1 MEDAAYITREADGKI
16 KLHQTQPV
24 VGVAAGIGATR
35 GTIWGGLIG
44 LLFLQPLLG
53 MAAGAVLG
61 AASAAIVGR
70 SVDYGIP
77 DQFMKDL
84 ATNLRPG
91 TSMLFV
97 LFRKVT
103 WEKVL
108 PQISQYGGNVMHSSL
123 SPEAEARLQS
133 ALRGDAEPQKAA

>member
-1 MEDAAYITREADGKI
+1 
-16 KLHQTQPV
+16 
-24 VGVAAGIGATR
+24 
-35 GTIWGGLIG
+35 
-44 LLFLQPLLG
+44 

-61 AASAAIVGR
+61 AAGGANTGKMA
-70 SVDYGIP
+70 DYGIP

-84 ATNLRPG
+84 AGKLQPG

-108 PQISQYGGNVMHSSL
+108 SQISQYGGTIMHSSL
-123 SPEAEARLQS
+123 TPEAEARLHS
-133 ALRGDAEPQKAA
+133 ALTEGVEPKMAA